1 MTALFQKACLAI
13 GTLDGKLSSSRLRDG
28 WACRR
33 RISATVS
40 AAAADGIKIDPSRL
54 VRLLTGLH
62 VVRWRDF
69 GAEAAAIRIFGETAG
84 QGEAADLLVERVV
97 GEVSVSNVVSATLA
111 AVEAG
116 MPRSS
121 AFIAFPFVLRRL
133 GLTEHVL
140 VGISPLSQ
148 FGQPDQALL
157 DSAIRGRRELE
168 TLSLS
173 WSRWTRALGRRNSNS
188 RHLSVLAAAAS
199 MTAVAPAQIARMHGM
214 TTRGA
219 ALLLAE
225 MVELGIMREV
235 SGRETWQVYQVE
247 DMHGRQEE
255 TAEEIDMPDLAALM
269 TDLDSVMRQVEKRLE
284 PRLTE
289 FNELENGSE

>member
-1 MTALFQKACLAI
+1 MTALLQKACLAI

-33 RISATVS
+33 RISATVA

-84 QGEAADLLVERVV
+84 QGEAADLLVERV

-140 VGISPLSQ
+140 VGVSPLASS
-148 FGQPDQALL
+148 GQSDQALL
-157 DSAIRGRRELE
+157 DSAVRGRRELE

-188 RHLSVLAAAAS
+188 RHLLVLAAAAS
-199 MTAVAPAQIARMHGM
+199 MTAVAPAQIARMLGM
-214 TTRGA
+214 TVRGA

-235 SGRETWQVYQVE
+235 SGRETWQVFQVE
-247 DMHGRQEE
+247 DMPGKPEE
-255 TAEEIDMPDLAALM
+255 KSEEIDMPDLAALM